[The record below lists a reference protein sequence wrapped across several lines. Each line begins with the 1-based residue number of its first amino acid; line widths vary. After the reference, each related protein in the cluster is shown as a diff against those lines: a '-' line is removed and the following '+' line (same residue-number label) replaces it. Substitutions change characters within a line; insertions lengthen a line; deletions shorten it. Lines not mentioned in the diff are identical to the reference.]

1 MCRVVY
7 ELRLKKHLNMAH
19 GIWSILI
26 TEYRR
31 LKVKYYRSSAYDIST
46 MIDYKAGVKTRKN
59 LSKRFKGNRSVAK
72 VG

>member
-1 MCRVVY
+1 VVY

-19 GIWSILI
+19 GTWSIVI
-26 TEYRR
+26 IEYRR
-31 LKVKYYRSSAYDIST
+31 LKVNDYRSSTYDIST
-46 MIDYKAGVKTRKN
+46 MIDYTAGVKTRKT